1 VIPVVLAVILALVWG
16 FSTQSF
22 TLANLV
28 LAFCAALVTILVFFG
43 RRPWR
48 RALTA
53 WRVLVLA
60 LTFAWELIVSSVA
73 VAAIIVR
80 PGPPPRPGFLAY
92 PLQVTGEGPITL
104 LANLV
109 TLTPGTVAVDVSE
122 DGRTLFI
129 HAMNAEEPDA
139 VLAAIHDKYE
149 KQIMGVFR

>member
-1 VIPVVLAVILALVWG
+1 VIVIVSAAVLALAWG
-16 FSTQSF
+16 FYTQSF
-22 TLANLV
+22 TLPNLV
-28 LAFCAALVTILVFFG
+28 LAFFAALVALLVVLG

-60 LTFAWELIVSSVA
+60 LTFVWELIVSSIA
-73 VAAIIVR
+73 VAAIVVR
-80 PGPPPRPGFLAY
+80 PGQPPRPGFLAY

-109 TLTPGTVAVDVSE
+109 TLTPGTFAVDVSE

-129 HAMNAEEPDA
+129 HAINAEDPDA
-139 VLAAIHDKYE
+139 VLADIHDKYE